1 MPEMNP
7 DPVAK
12 LAQFTPT
19 SADHAELLFAAGRA
33 SAPTPWFW
41 KASLAGSL
49 LANAV
54 CIGLFLFR
62 SPEVQTVVVP
72 AEPAPV
78 PVIVPQPEPAPV
90 SPTPDPWSVGSLNA
104 RGDLDQFPKPDSF
117 DGSGSGKPLSV
128 LSARSGVID

>member
-7 DPVAK
+7 DPIEK
-12 LAQFTPT
+12 LARFTPS
-19 SADHAELLFAAGRA
+19 SADHAELLLAAGRA

-41 KASLAGSL
+41 KAGLAASL

-54 CIGLFLFR
+54 CLGWLVFR
-62 SPEVQTVVVP
+62 APEVRTITVP
-72 AEPAPV
+72 AEPTPILVV
-78 PVIVPQPEPAPV
+78 PRPEPLPI

-104 RGDLDQFPKPDSF
+104 RGDLDRFPMPAIF
-117 DGSGSGKPLSV
+117 DTTADDKPLTV